1 MLPAGFVRCSMGG
14 DVFRDELRYSRLL
27 FSHVCHTVEHVCE
40 REGLQSETEGRGGG
54 GGGRGVE
61 RGGGGGEGGKGGRG
75 C

>member
-54 GGGRGVE
+54 GGGREGMRGAVE
-61 RGGGGGEGGKGGRG
+61 
-75 C
+75 